1 MENNLYQHLLDED
14 DQNRDDFAL
23 RPRGLFSL
31 SFWSR
36 TDEELQMEGGGK
48 RSSGYGQGPVK
59 KAAPKVDEMAQI
71 KETFEKA
78 MALVL
83 SGLMGIFGIK
93 IYLTRRT
100 FAAAYLLV
108 EAFTG
113 IAEEMQGWGLWLK
126 MGVTA
131 DRIAKATLNASV
143 GVLSLCFG
151 VFFI

>member
-1 MENNLYQHLLDED
+1 
-14 DQNRDDFAL
+14 
-23 RPRGLFSL
+23 
-31 SFWSR
+31 
-36 TDEELQMEGGGK
+36 MEGGGK